1 MNKRYRGIK
10 MKELIVIYSKTGN
23 TRSVAM
29 RLKDVLKC
37 DLEEIKAVSDNPE
50 QTYVELTHAPE
61 VETYPHIIFGSPVHG
76 FSIPKVTRAY
86 LEGLPDLDG
95 KTVDLFITHF
105 FPFAWMGG
113 NQVLK
118 QMKKIILRKHGV
130 VQKMTSVNWKSKKRE
145 QIIESM
151 IKSYQE

>member
-1 MNKRYRGIK
+1 

-23 TRSVAM
+23 TRSVGM

-37 DLEEIKAVSDNPE
+37 DLDEIKAVSDNPD
-50 QTYVELTHAPE
+50 QTYVELTHAPDVE
-61 VETYPHIIFGSPVHG
+61 VYPHVIFGSPVHG
-76 FSIPKVTRAY
+76 FTIPKVTKAY

-95 KTVDLFITHF
+95 KDVDLFVTHF

-118 QMKKIILRKHGV
+118 QMKKIIIRKNGV
-130 VQKMTSVNWKSKKRE
+130 VNKMTSVNWKSKKRE
-145 QIIESM
+145 QVIESM
-151 IKSYQE
+151 IKSYQK